1 MRGRD
6 LIETRGG
13 LLGGAERSGAAR
25 RGAQRREA
33 ERSGE
38 EASGRTGR
46 FACAGL
52 GCMTQSTQSRSPL
65 TCRVT

>member
-13 LLGGAERSGAAR
+13 LAARCDAVRRDATRSGAKR
-25 RGAQRREA
+25 PHI
-33 ERSGE
+33 
-38 EASGRTGR
+38 ASP
-46 FACAGL
+46 GL